1 MIQLNIYRIKTYWNK
16 KCCQSFCGRYCGRN
30 CANDDT
36 SMKFCKKVYKAV
48 LLKTKL
54 LATKK
59 NPFFQDGYRKYF
71 KHGRFYLA
79 KSLNLSKP
87 DVKLYWNLNFK

>member
-59 NPFFQDGYRKYF
+59 KSFFLKMATGNISNIVDFILPK
-71 KHGRFYLA
+71 
-79 KSLNLSKP
+79 
-87 DVKLYWNLNFK
+87 V